1 MAWLMRFQNEQ
12 GRFIKMIRIQI
23 VYALP
28 NNAIVIDC
36 DVDEQT
42 NVLQAITKSNI
53 LTICKIKLDDH
64 LIGIYGKRCEPTQLV
79 KNGDR
84 IEIYRSLINDPKEIR
99 RRKAAQKN
107 N

>member
-1 MAWLMRFQNEQ
+1 MRFQKEQ
-12 GRFIKMIRIQI
+12 GRFIKMINIQV

-28 NNAIVIDC
+28 NNSTVINC
-36 DVDEQT
+36 NVDEQT

-53 LTICKIKLDDH
+53 LSLCQIKLDAH
-64 LIGIYGKRCEPTQLV
+64 LIGIYGKRCDLNELV

-84 IEIYRSLINDPKEIR
+84 IEIYRPLINDPKEIR

-107 N
+107 YG